1 MELKINMAAILVAVV
16 VNFIIGFI
24 WNTPLFRKLW
34 GKEMGYDPNI
44 KAENKVLIKGMIFM
58 VIGNFIF
65 ARVIAYN
72 IATWQFVPNM
82 QG

>member
-34 GKEMGYDPNI
+34 
-44 KAENKVLIKGMIFM
+44 
-58 VIGNFIF
+58 
-65 ARVIAYN
+65 
-72 IATWQFVPNM
+72 
-82 QG
+82 